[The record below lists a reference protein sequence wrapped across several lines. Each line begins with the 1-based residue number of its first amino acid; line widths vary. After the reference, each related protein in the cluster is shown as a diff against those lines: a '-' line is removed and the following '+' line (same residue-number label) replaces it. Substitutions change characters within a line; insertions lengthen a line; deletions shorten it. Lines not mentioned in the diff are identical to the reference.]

1 MRKRNGNNDAGKA
14 SEFASP
20 YVSLEA
26 FSKGKDKV
34 EPGCAGD
41 PAQGTGE
48 QAALSRS
55 WPGWI
60 CVRISIHPLGPWST
74 QSWAQMESG
83 TSIWPSV
90 LLGKAWAKGSL
101 PVCKASGQGSMLV
114 SGSQAQLVPEH
125 NSERWLLSLGALRAL
140 LEAGL
145 CATDSWPIYE

>member
-48 QAALSRS
+48 QAALLRS
-55 WPGWI
+55 WPG
-60 CVRISIHPLGPWST
+60 
-74 QSWAQMESG
+74 
-83 TSIWPSV
+83 
-90 LLGKAWAKGSL
+90 
-101 PVCKASGQGSMLV
+101 
-114 SGSQAQLVPEH
+114 
-125 NSERWLLSLGALRAL
+125 
-140 LEAGL
+140 
-145 CATDSWPIYE
+145 